1 MFKKILLFE
10 VLILGI
16 GSLISWTN
24 PAKKTLVD
32 EPTEKIY
39 TQYCASCHGE
49 KVEAFVDRK
58 WKHGNTKA
66 ELIASISNGYS
77 DMGMPTW
84 KETLSKKD
92 IEKLADLIVENLAGV
107 EQYKFANKPSSNVFS
122 SEGMTVSLDTI
133 ATGFDSPWGFAQLP
147 NRDYLI
153 SDRSGTLYH
162 VDQKRNKTAIKGT
175 PEVMAKGQ
183 GGLLDIALHPQF
195 EQNGWVYLSYSKF
208 KKEGGLTL
216 TSTGIV
222 RGKIKNNQWVESQD
236 IFESL
241 PYTKTFHHYGSRIAF
256 DKKGF
261 LFFSV
266 GERGMEKDFP
276 QFTDNDNGKI
286 HRLHDDGTVPKD
298 NPFVG
303 KDPAKFHP
311 SIFSYGQRN
320 PQGLTLNPSTGA
332 IWETEHGPR
341 GGDEIN
347 IIQSGR
353 NYGWPVISYGI
364 NYDGKPITNISKKE
378 GMEQP
383 ISYFIPSIAPS
394 GLTFVNSDKYPAWKG
409 NLMIGSLRFNYLN
422 RCVIKDNK
430 VVSQEKVLVN
440 LGRMRNVKLGADGYL
455 YVGTEN
461 PGMVFRLMPKK

>member
-24 PAKKTLVD
+24 PAKKPLVD

-455 YVGTEN
+455 YIGTEN

>member
-1 MFKKILLFE
+1 
-10 VLILGI
+10 
-16 GSLISWTN
+16 
-24 PAKKTLVD
+24 
-32 EPTEKIY
+32 
-39 TQYCASCHGE
+39 
-49 KVEAFVDRK
+49 
-58 WKHGNTKA
+58 
-66 ELIASISNGYS
+66 
-77 DMGMPTW
+77 
-84 KETLSKKD
+84 
-92 IEKLADLIVENLAGV
+92 
-107 EQYKFANKPSSNVFS
+107 
-122 SEGMTVSLDTI
+122 MTVSLDTI

-153 SDRSGTLYH
+153 SDRSGTLYL

-320 PQGLTLNPSTGA
+320 PQG
-332 IWETEHGPR
+332 
-341 GGDEIN
+341 
-347 IIQSGR
+347 
-353 NYGWPVISYGI
+353 
-364 NYDGKPITNISKKE
+364 
-378 GMEQP
+378 
-383 ISYFIPSIAPS
+383 
-394 GLTFVNSDKYPAWKG
+394 
-409 NLMIGSLRFNYLN
+409 
-422 RCVIKDNK
+422 
-430 VVSQEKVLVN
+430 
-440 LGRMRNVKLGADGYL
+440 
-455 YVGTEN
+455 
-461 PGMVFRLMPKK
+461 